1 MRRKKFYVVPLALL
15 LVLALA
21 VTLAGC
27 GKAKE
32 QQQQPPAQQQQQQTS
47 QEQQQPQTTP
57 PSSGSTGTSTE
68 QQATPAPSGQAGQ
81 EQQAGGGASLAS
93 GKDYVKANCL
103 SCHQVEGEGSGKD
116 LSKVGSKYDAAALKD
131 YLKTKPPM
139 PFKGSDAELEA
150 VAQYLASLK

>member
-15 LVLALA
+15 LVMALAL
-21 VTLAGC
+21 VLAGC

-32 QQQQPPAQQQQQQTS
+32 QQQQPPAQQEQQP
-47 QEQQQPQTTP
+47 QEQQQPQTTT
-57 PSSGSTGTSTE
+57 PSSQSTGTTTE
-68 QQATPAPSGQAGQ
+68 QQATQAPSGQAGQ
-81 EQQAGGGASLAS
+81 EQQAGGGASLAA

-131 YLKTKPPM
+131 YLKNKHAM
-139 PFKGSDAELEA
+139 PFKGSDEELEA

>member
-15 LVLALA
+15 LVMALAL
-21 VTLAGC
+21 VLAGC

-32 QQQQPPAQQQQQQTS
+32 QQQPPAQQEQQQQ
-47 QEQQQPQTTP
+47 QPQGQQQPQTTT
-57 PSSGSTGTSTE
+57 PSSQSTGTTTE
-68 QQATPAPSGQAGQ
+68 QQATQAPSGQAGQ
-81 EQQAGGGASLAS
+81 EQQAGGGASLAA

-103 SCHQVEGEGSGKD
+103 SCHQVEGEGSGGD

-131 YLKTKPPM
+131 FLKNKHAM
-139 PFKGSDAELEA
+139 PFKGSDEELEA